1 MMPCFY
7 SIDVGFMTRICSHY
21 KNLSCELKNFK
32 VLYENILSYFML
44 VFYLIIDAAAAAVLS
59 NCDSF
64 GCFHV
69 YDPVCGSDGKTYCK
83 YCK

>member
-21 KNLSCELKNFK
+21 KNLSCELKNSK
-32 VLYENILSYFML
+32 IQYENILSYFKL
-44 VFYLIIDAAAAAVLS
+44 VFFSIIDAAAAAVLS

-64 GCFHV
+64 GCFDV

-83 YCK
+83 YYK